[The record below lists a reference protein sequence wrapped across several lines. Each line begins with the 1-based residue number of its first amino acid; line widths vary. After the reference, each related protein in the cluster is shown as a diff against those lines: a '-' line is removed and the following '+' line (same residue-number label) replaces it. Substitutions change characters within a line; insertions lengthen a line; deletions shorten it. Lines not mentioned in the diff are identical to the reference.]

1 MNFKIKKVAVLGA
14 GVMGAQIACH
24 FANIGIQV
32 LLLDIA
38 PKELDEKEI
47 KLGLDMNH
55 PQVKNRITNQLF
67 ARALK
72 LKPDPLYKKSFAK
85 RIKLGNFDDD
95 LPKIADC
102 DWVIEVVVENLEI
115 KKSLYEKIELYR
127 KTNSLITTNTSGI
140 PIQILTQDRSENFK
154 QYFCGTHFFNPPRYL
169 KLLEIIPTRETKQE
183 VVDFLNYY
191 GERFLGKSVVEC
203 KDTPAFIANRV
214 GIYSM
219 MSVVHLMEEMDF
231 SVQEIDKLTGLII
244 GRPKSATFRTC
255 DVVGLDTLVFVA
267 QNLQK
272 VLINDESKST
282 FQVPESI
289 LKMMELKWLGSK
301 TKQGFYK
308 KVKGEN
314 GQSEILSLNLDTFG
328 YDAKQKLKIPEFEK
342 AKALPELT
350 MRIKSLISGNS
361 KVNLFY
367 QKLFFGL
374 FAYISNRIPEITDDL
389 YKIDEAMSAGFAWEI
404 GPFEIWDSL
413 GLEKT
418 VPQMEQLGLKP
429 AKWIYEMM
437 ENKTKFY
444 QLKDE
449 LSQFYDIDSKAH
461 KTIPGSEQFISL
473 KNIRSSQT
481 LWKNEGCSIL
491 NLGDGIINLE
501 FHTKMNTIGS
511 EIIQGINKAIE
522 LTEESYRALIIS
534 NEGDNFSAGANI
546 GLVFMLAIEQE
557 YEELDMVVRTFQNTM
572 LKLKYASF
580 PVIAAPHNMALGGG
594 CEISMHCD
602 KVIAHAETY
611 MGLVELGVGVI
622 PAGGGSKEFALRLSK
637 EIQTDDVRI
646 NRFRDKFLTI
656 GQAKVSNSAWEA
668 FDLGYLR
675 KDVDEIVVSKKH
687 QLKYAKQA
695 ALLMLEKGY
704 IPPIPPKD
712 IKVLGKEGLSLVYSG
727 ADGMQVGNFISEY
740 DKHLSIEL
748 GKILSGGELNEPSLV
763 SENYLLNLERK
774 AFVKLCQQKKTLER
788 MQSLLQKGKILRN

>member
-1 MNFKIKKVAVLGA
+1 MNFKIKQVAVLGA

-24 FANIGIQV
+24 FANIGIEV

-38 PKELDEKEI
+38 PKELNEKEI
-47 KLGLDMNH
+47 KLGLDLNH
-55 PQVKNRITNQLF
+55 PKVRNRITNQLF
-67 ARALK
+67 ARTLK
-72 LKPDPLYKKSFAK
+72 LKPDPLYKKAFAK
-85 RIKLGNFDDD
+85 RVSLGNFDDD
-95 LPKIADC
+95 LPRIASC
-102 DWVIEVVVENLEI
+102 DWIIEVVVENLDI

-127 KTNSLITTNTSGI
+127 RENTLITSNTSGI
-140 PIQILTQDRSENFK
+140 PIQILTQDRSSNFK
-154 QYFCGTHFFNPPRYL
+154 QFFCGTHFFNPPRYL
-169 KLLEIIPTRETKQE
+169 KLLEIIPTKETKQE
-183 VVDFLNYY
+183 VIDFLTYY
-191 GERFLGKSVVEC
+191 GERYLGKSVIAC

-231 SVQEIDKLTGLII
+231 SIQEMDKLTGIII

-272 VLINDESKST
+272 ILVNDEAKDT
-282 FQVPESI
+282 FLVPGSVQ
-289 LKMMELKWLGSK
+289 KMMELKWLGSK

-308 KVKGEN
+308 KVKGED

-328 YDAKQKLKIPEFEK
+328 YQAQQKLKIPEFEK
-342 AKALPELT
+342 AKALPKLT
-350 MRIKSLISGNS
+350 DRIRSLISGES
-361 KVNLFY
+361 KVNQFY

-374 FAYISNRIPEITDDL
+374 FAYISHRIPEITDDL
-389 YKIDEAMSAGFAWEI
+389 YKIDEAMCAGFAWEI

-418 VPQMEQLGLKP
+418 IPKMEKLGMKP
-429 AKWIYEMM
+429 AAWIYEMM
-437 ENKTKFY
+437 EAKTSFY
-444 QLKDE
+444 QLQE
-449 LSQFYDIDSKAH
+449 GNNQFYDISSKIH

-481 LWKNEGCSIL
+481 IWENEGCSVI
-491 NLGDGIINLE
+491 NLGDGVLNLE

-511 EIIQGINKAIE
+511 EIIQGINKAVE
-522 LTEESYRALIIS
+522 LTEENHQALVIS

-611 MGLVELGVGVI
+611 IGLVELGVGVI
-622 PAGGGSKEFALRLSK
+622 PAGGGSKEFALRLSN
-637 EIQTDDVRI
+637 EMQADDVRI

-656 GQAKVSNSAWEA
+656 GQAKVSTSAHEA

-675 KDVDEIVVSKKH
+675 KDVDEIVISRKH
-687 QLKYAKQA
+687 QLKYAKQC
-695 ALLMLEKGY
+695 ALLMLNKGY
-704 IPPIPPKD
+704 TPPIPPKD
-712 IKVLGKEGLSLVYSG
+712 ITVLGKEGLSLVYSG

-748 GKILSGGELNEPSLV
+748 GKILSGGELNEPTQV